1 MAKAKDLTGLQF
13 GRLTVTERAGTS
25 NNGSAIWSCRC
36 VCGNTKKATTA
47 HLKGGFIQS
56 CGCLQEEVRSR
67 NGASTRKHG
76 ACSRITP
83 EYSRL
88 YSVWRSMK
96 DRCENPNCHAY
107 SDYGARV
114 ISVCEEWHDF
124 IVFKKWAIKNG
135 YDKDAPYGQCTI
147 DRKDNDK
154 GYCPENC
161 RFITM
166 REQTMNRRSNRS
178 KDGRYRKADCRHG
191 ST

>member
-1 MAKAKDLTGLQF
+1 M
-13 GRLTVTERAGTS
+13 RLWKYKES
-25 NNGSAIWSCRC
+25 NNSSFKRGIYTKLWMFAGRSQEQKWCID
-36 VCGNTKKATTA
+36 KKARG
-47 HLKGGFIQS
+47 LFQNNPGIFPPIFS
-56 CGCLQEEVRSR
+56 LE
-67 NGASTRKHG
+67 
-76 ACSRITP
+76 
-83 EYSRL
+83 
-88 YSVWRSMK
+88 SMK

-107 SDYGARV
+107 SDYGARG